1 MMSYLAIYV
10 LCVDGYLL
18 LYDFCVCVFY
28 IFFFFKQK
36 TAYEMRIS
44 DWSSDVC
51 SSDLSTVAK
60 CGRLQR
66 RRAAFEC
73 VVGAVACRNT
83 VGWLP
88 ATGATSSEG
97 KQAMAVLVT
106 GAAGFIGFHVAQQLM
121 ERGHSVVGIDN
132 LHDYYDPALKQAR
145 LARLDGRDRKS

>member
-1 MMSYLAIYV
+1 
-10 LCVDGYLL
+10 
-18 LYDFCVCVFY
+18 
-28 IFFFFKQK
+28 
-36 TAYEMRIS
+36 MRRRPPRSTRTDTLFPYTTLFRSHVIHCLIS
-44 DWSSDVC
+44 
-51 SSDLSTVAK
+51 STVAK

-121 ERGHSVVGIDN
+121 ER
-132 LHDYYDPALKQAR
+132 
-145 LARLDGRDRKS
+145 DRKSTRLNSSH

>member
-1 MMSYLAIYV
+1 
-10 LCVDGYLL
+10 
-18 LYDFCVCVFY
+18 
-28 IFFFFKQK
+28 
-36 TAYEMRIS
+36 MRRRPPRSTRTDTLFPYTTLFRSHVIHCLIS
-44 DWSSDVC
+44 
-51 SSDLSTVAK
+51 STVAK

-106 GAAGFIGFHVAQQLM
+106 GAAGFIGFHVAQPIGRASGGG
-121 ERGHSVVGIDN
+121 RGCQDVLFSGVAV
-132 LHDYYDPALKQAR
+132 ALK
-145 LARLDGRDRKS
+145 KKKK